1 MTPVRP
7 VWTILLSS
15 LPVAVLGCAPT
26 LDGVGDADVA
36 AVIEPVAALSFL
48 VCHDGT
54 GSYSTIQ
61 DAVEDVPVG
70 SVVVVCAGV
79 YEENVTVDGTALTLL
94 ARDGVG
100 TVTIDAVSGGR
111 PLAVSNVPAPGFG
124 MSGFVLQGGETELA
138 GAGLWVSDSV
148 ITLEDNR
155 FTGNDSDRDG
165 GGLYAAASEITLTGN
180 SFDSNRATGLGGGAA
195 FDGCSGEITGNTFG
209 GNDADMGGGLAV
221 SGDDLTVLSNVISAN
236 SSVDVGG
243 GIYVSGDSDLLSNSI
258 SDNHADD
265 HGGGF
270 YVTDGS
276 GRVDGNHVT
285 ENTSG
290 NDGAGGYITLH
301 YGEVTRNSFEGNE
314 ASDDAG
320 GLRVRFGYLDITDN
334 DFLDNSARDA
344 GGAIKLSHAESEF
357 SFNLVRGNVAGD
369 RGGGMELD
377 NDNTSV
383 NSSVFEDNTAA
394 RGGGLH
400 SMNNTAGLS
409 IRDSSFEGNAASYA
423 GGGLMLEDDSFM
435 VRLGHLELYDNSA
448 PDGAGIYV
456 TSAFLQGG
464 GLIVAG
470 NVASDSGGAFYLDN
484 AIGRVAGLVAW
495 DNEAKVAGAAIAAHD
510 SFGVSFINA
519 IISANSGSAAVQ
531 SLGGRGPAFRY
542 SDVWGN
548 ADGDFSGARSPTGR
562 FGNIGADPAF
572 TDPAAFDFTL
582 TAGSPAIDAGAPF
595 LRDSDGSRSDMGAF
609 AGPWGSWL

>member
-15 LPVAVLGCAPT
+15 LPAAVLGCAPIV
-26 LDGVGDADVA
+26 DGVGDADVA
-36 AVIEPVAALSFL
+36 AVIEPAAALSFF

-61 DAVEDVPVG
+61 DAVEDVPSG

-79 YEENVTVDGTALTLL
+79 YEENVTVDGTALTLVP
-94 ARDGVG
+94 RDGAG
-100 TVTIDAVSGGR
+100 TVTIDAGTGGR
-111 PLAVSNVPAPGFG
+111 ALAVSNVPAPGFG
-124 MSGFVLQGGETELA
+124 MSGFVIQGGETELD

-148 ITLEDNR
+148 VTLEDNR
-155 FTGNDSDRDG
+155 FTGNDSDGDG
-165 GGLYAAASEITLTGN
+165 GGLYAATSEITFTGN
-180 SFDSNRATGLGGGAA
+180 SFDDNLAMGLGGGAA
-195 FDGCSGEITGNTFG
+195 FDGCSGTITGNTFE

-221 SGDDLTVLSNVISAN
+221 SGDELSVLSNVIIAN

-243 GIYVSGDSDLLSNSI
+243 GVYIIGDSGLLNNSI

-276 GRVDGNHVT
+276 GLVEGNRVTGNT
-285 ENTSG
+285 TG

-301 YGEVTRNSFEGNE
+301 YGEVTGNSFEGNE

-320 GLRVRFGYLDITDN
+320 GLRVRFGYLDITYN
-334 DFLDNSARDA
+334 DFLDNIARDA

-369 RGGGMELD
+369 RGGGIELD

-383 NSSVFEDNTAA
+383 NSSVFEDNAAA

-400 SMNNTAGLS
+400 SMNNTAGFS
-409 IRDSSFEGNAASYA
+409 IRDSTFEGNTASYA
-423 GGGLMLEDDSFM
+423 GGGLMLEDDGFT
-435 VRLGHLELYDNSA
+435 VRLGHLEFYDNSA

-456 TSAFLQGG
+456 GLASIQGG
-464 GLIVAG
+464 GLILAG
-470 NVASDSGGAFYLDN
+470 NVASDRGGALYLDT
-484 AIGRVAGLVAW
+484 AVGRLAGLVAW
-495 DNEAKVAGAAIAAHD
+495 GNEAKAAGAAIDAND
-510 SFGVSFINA
+510 SSAVSFINA
-519 IISANSGSAAVQ
+519 IISANAGSAAVQ
-531 SLGGRGPAFRY
+531 SSGGRGPAFRY

-548 ADGDFSGARSPTGR
+548 VDGDFSGMRSPIGR
-562 FGNIGADPAF
+562 FGNIGADPVF
-572 TDPAAFDFTL
+572 TDPGTFDFTL
-582 TAGSPAIDAGAPF
+582 ATGSPAIDAGVPF
-595 LRDSDGSRSDMGAF
+595 LRDGDGSRSDMGAF
-609 AGPWGSWL
+609 GGPYGSW